1 MADDYQ
7 ILFSNVISSNEIL
20 SFLAEEDLI
29 YIERFNN
36 LRVRAQSATAR
47 YKLRKWLFENFPN
60 NYQDFKIC
68 TDEFGKPYFS
78 NTCDLHFSISHSGN
92 QVAILLS
99 KSKCGLDLES
109 VKTYRKDVAERFFLR
124 REYAYLESIKDINE
138 QTNEFYR
145 IWTVKEA
152 FLKLGGRGIAAGLS
166 SFYLDEDG
174 QIINNYEQVEDVKI
188 ISEKRIFDGVLYY
201 CSVAVEMGK

>member
-1 MADDYQ
+1 MTDDYQ
-7 ILFSNVISSNEIL
+7 IFFSNVIYSEEIL
-20 SFLAEEDLI
+20 SFLAEEDLK

-68 TDEFGKPYFS
+68 ADEFGKPYFS

-109 VKTYRKDVAERFFLR
+109 VKSYRKDVAERFFHKA
-124 REYAYLESIKDINE
+124 EYAYLETIKNIKE

-166 SFYLDEDG
+166 SFYLNDKG
-174 QIINNYEQVEDVKI
+174 QIINSSGQIEDVKI
-188 ISEKRIFDGVLYY
+188 ISEEIIFDGVLYY